1 MMQLGYN
8 KIALLLFLLGSE
20 YSDAFIPSN
29 IAFSSGSSLAAAPLP
44 SPENSAK
51 ALTDYMVKA
60 HEEKLKLVKEIEMKK
75 DSELKAL
82 KEELEA
88 LKASRGTS
96 SIELSS
102 STSPLPPPPTGSVE
116 ELQAKLASYQ
126 QF

>member
-1 MMQLGYN
+1 MYRTYERRWKHHQHSLNKIYNYTDFYFFVYLDGTETTIMMQLGYN

-75 DSELKAL
+75 DSELKV
-82 KEELEA
+82 
-88 LKASRGTS
+88 S
-96 SIELSS
+96 
-102 STSPLPPPPTGSVE
+102 
-116 ELQAKLASYQ
+116 
-126 QF
+126 